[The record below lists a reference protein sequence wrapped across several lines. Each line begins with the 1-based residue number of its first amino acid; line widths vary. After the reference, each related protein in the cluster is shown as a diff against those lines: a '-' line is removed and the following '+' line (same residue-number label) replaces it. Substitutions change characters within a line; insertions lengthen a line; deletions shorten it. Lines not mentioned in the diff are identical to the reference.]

1 MQRTA
6 HRARRLLIGLALAG
20 LLAGAA
26 GGCANE
32 PEPIIIETPAA
43 TGTPRMRAGDGRPTP
58 APSPAAPTSTPQPPA
73 TPAKVN
79 LNTADARALEA
90 LPRIGPA
97 MARRIIDYRQ
107 SHGLFKTVDD
117 LLDVP
122 GIGPATL
129 EAIRAFITI
138 ED

>member
-1 MQRTA
+1 MDDREPKSK
-6 HRARRLLIGLALAG
+6 AG
-20 LLAGAA
+20 
-26 GGCANE
+26 
-32 PEPIIIETPAA
+32 
-43 TGTPRMRAGDGRPTP
+43 TP
-58 APSPAAPTSTPQPPA
+58 APAPSLAAPTSTPQPPA

-97 MARRIIDYRQ
+97 MARRIIDYRH

-129 EAIRAFITI
+129 EAIRAFIAI